1 MEAVQPP
8 AAPPL
13 SSVSSRTSASAS
25 PGGVGSSGGGDGG
38 LLGQLQKRGA
48 LRKAE
53 TWVVD
58 KLTGRRYKEV
68 EGLLYYQDTEGNWV
82 AKRGVSLPSAETAG
96 KESHSFFIESPPHPE
111 LYEIGSGS
119 RLFLGAQEAATNV
132 EGLAHHKVTHILN
145 VATGIENLFPQD
157 FVYLSE
163 PLYDDEQQ
171 QIERH
176 FERCFAFIEQ
186 GISHSGVLVHC
197 NAGVS
202 RSASIVIAYLMNKHR
217 LRFEEAYQR
226 VKEAK
231 YRLPFSSLKFFCFH
245 SYLANAGGT
254 TLRAHTEG
262 ATSSPILPSGGSC
275 CNTSGSCS
283 AAVMMARPRMAD
295 LTCRSRSGGC
305 G

>member
-13 SSVSSRTSASAS
+13 PSVSPITSAFASPSRT
-25 PGGVGSSGGGDGG
+25 GGVGGGG

-68 EGLLYYQDTEGNWV
+68 GGLLYYQDTEGNWV
-82 AKRGVSLPSAETAG
+82 VKRGVSLPSAETAE

-145 VATGIENLFPQD
+145 VATGIENRFPQD

-171 QIERH
+171 QIARH

-202 RSASIVIAYLMNKHR
+202 RSASIAIAYLMNKHH

-231 YRLPFSSLKFFCFH
+231 GDIQPNPSFRRQLLQYERQLFSSD
-245 SYLANAGGT
+245 
-254 TLRAHTEG
+254 G
-262 ATSSPILPSGGSC
+262 ATQDG
-275 CNTSGSCS
+275 
-283 AAVMMARPRMAD
+283 
-295 LTCRSRSGGC
+295 
-305 G
+305 